1 MSNDIA
7 IIEQENELLKARLE
21 LATIQ
26 AKQIN
31 KLDDSLFSPQL
42 YDHYRKIAETFA
54 KSELVPKDYRNKPDN
69 AFIAMAMGYQLGF
82 SVEQSLQNIA
92 VINGRP
98 CVWGDALMA
107 LILPHNQ
114 LEYVKEQLLSDS
126 NGKVYAA
133 LCVIKRKGH
142 DEHPVEFSL
151 DDAKKANLLGK
162 TGPWTQYPN
171 RMMQLRARGFAI
183 RDKFADALMGI
194 QMVEEVQDYIEGE
207 LVNSPSKPKASQRLN
222 NLLEKNS
229 SDILNSKTIEGA
241 VVDDNQSVGQTMDSK
256 ADKPAKK
263 KATENAIGKKM
274 DEPGEQEIVIDDSA
288 NQDPITVELIEELE
302 NLITLTDFAS
312 DRKAKAL
319 RYFDV
324 EKIEDLTIEQAIRF
338 KKIILLPKKED

>member
-1 MSNDIA
+1 MSNEIV
-7 IIEQENELLKARLE
+7 IIQQENELLKARLE

-107 LILPHNQ
+107 LILSHNQ

-126 NGKVYAA
+126 NGKVYSA

-142 DEHPVEFSL
+142 DEHAVEFSL

-162 TGPWTQYPN
+162 PGPWTQYPN

-207 LVNSPSKPKASQRLN
+207 VINSPAKPKAQQRLN
-222 NLLEKNS
+222 HLLEKNTN
-229 SDILNSKTIEGA
+229 DILNSKTIDGA
-241 VVDDNQSVGQTMDSK
+241 IVENFESVNKTMDSK
-256 ADKPAKK
+256 AYKPTKK
-263 KATENAIGKKM
+263 KAVENPVSQNL
-274 DEPGEQEIVIDDSA
+274 DEIGEQETVVNNSA
-288 NQDPITVELIEELE
+288 NQDPITPQMIVELE
-302 NLITLTDFAS
+302 NLIELTGFDN
-312 DRKAKAL
+312 DRLAKAL
-319 RYFDV
+319 RYFDID
-324 EKIEDLTIEQAIRF
+324 KLEDLTIDQGIRF
-338 KKIILLPKKED
+338 KTIINLPKKED